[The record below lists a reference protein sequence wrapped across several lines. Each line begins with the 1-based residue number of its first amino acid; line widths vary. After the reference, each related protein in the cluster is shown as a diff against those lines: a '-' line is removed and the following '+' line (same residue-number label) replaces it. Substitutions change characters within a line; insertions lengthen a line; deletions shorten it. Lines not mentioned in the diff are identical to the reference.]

1 MSSQASFR
9 SRTLALVLGG
19 SLLAASGCAILA
31 SKSEYA
37 AYRAVRTAS
46 DDQARLLAEQAY
58 MAAHPGGQWS
68 KQVQEH
74 RVEAEPAVWEAGKG
88 TRDGLEF
95 YLAAFPDG
103 PHAAQARPRLA
114 ALMTVSG
121 RREDEEARRRAVEAQ
136 RRAQQEEQRRTWT
149 TRAVSY
155 WTRTLI
161 GLQGWGS
168 PIPVVAQ
175 SNPAFSRA
183 FGENPPPRCNA
194 DECIKF
200 YRNAYAIPVPGATR
214 IDRVIELVLRL
225 KMPGGNVDRVE
236 LLLPNKGF
244 SRWFEME
251 NRTIV
256 TDEDP
261 TQRQQAIDWVVERL
275 GPVLGEAGAA
285 QPTDG
290 LTLDVFAPL
299 AFTSTGEA
307 TGTGTPGS
315 GGADAADE
323 PESAPAAP
331 AAPAPAAPEAG
342 STAPAGGPDTT
353 PTEGAAATST
363 EGATPSVDDLLA
375 QHSGGDASPAT
386 PPPAPPPAAV
396 ETPTAPAEAP
406 VPPRAVRV
414 FTTSALRVVV
424 FAAADDDYGA
434 AYDGVY
440 VERNRPA
447 AAPSNAPA
455 GPRRPGAPAGR
466 PGARPRPAR

>member
-1 MSSQASFR
+1 MSFPTSFR
-9 SRTLALVLGG
+9 SRTLALVVGG
-19 SLLAASGCAILA
+19 SLLAASGCAVLA

-46 DDQARLLAEQAY
+46 DDEARLIAEQAY
-58 MAAHPGGQWS
+58 MASHPNGQWS
-68 KQVQEH
+68 KPIQAH
-74 RVEAEPAVWEAGKG
+74 RVESEPAVWEAGKG
-88 TRDGLEF
+88 TRAGLEF

-155 WTRTLI
+155 WARTLI

-168 PIPVVAQ
+168 PIPEVAQ

-200 YRNAYAIPVPGATR
+200 YRNSYAIPVPGATR
-214 IDRVIELVLRL
+214 IDRVIELILRL
-225 KMPGGNVDRVE
+225 KMPSGNVDRVE

-275 GPVLGEAGAA
+275 APVLGEAGAA
-285 QPTDG
+285 QPTDAVS
-290 LTLDVFAPL
+290 LDIFAPL
-299 AFTSTGEA
+299 GFTSTGVA

-323 PESAPAAP
+323 PEP
-331 AAPAPAAPEAG
+331 AAPAPTPDAATQPTSA
-342 STAPAGGPDTT
+342 A
-353 PTEGAAATST
+353 TEGATPPTESTPAA
-363 EGATPSVDDLLA
+363 GATPSVDDLLA
-375 QHSGGDASPAT
+375 QHSGGASTPTPA
-386 PPPAPPPAAV
+386 PAAPPAPAP
-396 ETPTAPAEAP
+396 ESPTAPAEAP
-406 VPPRAVRV
+406 VAPRAVRI
-414 FTTSALRVVV
+414 FSTPALRVVV

-447 AAPSNAPA
+447 ATPAAAPT
-455 GPRRPGAPAGR
+455 GPRRPGAR
-466 PGARPRPAR
+466 PGARPTR

>member
-1 MSSQASFR
+1 MSSPASFR

-19 SLLAASGCAILA
+19 SLLATSGCAILA

-46 DDQARLLAEQAY
+46 DDQARLIAEQAY
-58 MAAHPGGQWS
+58 MAAHPSGQWS
-68 KQVQEH
+68 KQVQAH
-74 RVEAEPAVWEAGKG
+74 RVEAEPAIWEAGKG

-103 PHAAQARPRLA
+103 PHASQARPRLA
-114 ALMTVSG
+114 ALMTVHG
-121 RREDEEARRRAVEAQ
+121 RREDEDARRRAIEAQ

-155 WTRTLI
+155 WARTLI
-161 GLQGWGS
+161 GLQGWGA
-168 PIPVVAQ
+168 PIPEVAQ

-200 YRNAYAIPVPGATR
+200 YRNTYAIPVPGATR

-261 TQRQQAIDWVVERL
+261 TQRQQAIDWVLERL
-275 GPVLGEAGAA
+275 APVLGEAGAA

-290 LTLDVFAPL
+290 VTLDIFAPL
-299 AFTSTGEA
+299 AFTSTGVA

-323 PESAPAAP
+323 PEPAATPGAGGSTQADTTQTPAAEAAPTPAEGTGAAP
-331 AAPAPAAPEAG
+331 AEGAPA
-342 STAPAGGPDTT
+342 
-353 PTEGAAATST
+353 
-363 EGATPSVDDLLA
+363 SVDDLLA
-375 QHSGGDASPAT
+375 RHSGGDAAAA
-386 PPPAPPPAAV
+386 PAPAP
-396 ETPTAPAEAP
+396 TPTPEAAAPAAEAP
-406 VPPRAVRV
+406 VAPRAVRI

-434 AYDGVY
+434 AYDGVW
-440 VERNRPA
+440 VERSRPASAPA
-447 AAPSNAPA
+447 AAPAA
-455 GPRRPGAPAGR
+455 PRRPGAR
-466 PGARPRPAR
+466 PGPRPAR

>member
-1 MSSQASFR
+1 
-9 SRTLALVLGG
+9 
-19 SLLAASGCAILA
+19 
-31 SKSEYA
+31 
-37 AYRAVRTAS
+37 
-46 DDQARLLAEQAY
+46 
-58 MAAHPGGQWS
+58 
-68 KQVQEH
+68 
-74 RVEAEPAVWEAGKG
+74 
-88 TRDGLEF
+88 
-95 YLAAFPDG
+95 
-103 PHAAQARPRLA
+103 
-114 ALMTVSG
+114 
-121 RREDEEARRRAVEAQ
+121 
-136 RRAQQEEQRRTWT
+136 
-149 TRAVSY
+149 VSY
-155 WTRTLI
+155 WARSLI

-168 PIPVVAQ
+168 PIPEVAQ

-200 YRNAYAIPVPGATR
+200 YRNSYAIPVPGATR
-214 IDRVIELVLRL
+214 IDRVIEFVLRL

-275 GPVLGEAGAA
+275 APVLGEAGAA
-285 QPTDG
+285 QPIDG
-290 LTLDVFAPL
+290 VTLDVFAPL
-299 AFTSTGEA
+299 SFTSTGEA

-323 PESAPAAP
+323 PESAPAT
-331 AAPAPAAPEAG
+331 PAPVAPEA
-342 STAPAGGPDTT
+342 SATPPTDSAAAPPAEGAAAT
-353 PTEGAAATST
+353 PTEGAA
-363 EGATPSVDDLLA
+363 PSVDDLLA
-375 QHSGGDASPAT
+375 QHSGGETSPAT
-386 PPPAPPPAAV
+386 PPPAPAPAAV
-396 ETPTAPAEAP
+396 EAPVAPAEAP
-406 VPPRAVRV
+406 VAPRAVRI
-414 FTTSALRVVV
+414 FSTSALRVVV

-447 AAPSNAPA
+447 AAPSIAPA
-455 GPRRPGAPAGR
+455 GPRRPGAPAAR